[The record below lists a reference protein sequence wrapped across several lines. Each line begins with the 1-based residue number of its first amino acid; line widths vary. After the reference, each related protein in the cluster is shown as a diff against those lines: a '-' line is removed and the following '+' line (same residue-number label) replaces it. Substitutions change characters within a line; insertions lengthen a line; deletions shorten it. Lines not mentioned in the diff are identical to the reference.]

1 MFPKISVVSKSL
13 NQSAPTLFFSSS
25 SLMFLYFILYFVRSV
40 FAMVIIAGND
50 GVSAMG
56 GKRRIKVPASMH
68 RQTEAAFCELI

>member
-1 MFPKISVVSKSL
+1 
-13 NQSAPTLFFSSS
+13 
-25 SLMFLYFILYFVRSV
+25 LYFVRSV

-56 GKRRIKVPASMH
+56 GKRRIKVPASIH